1 MTAQIRFEFI
11 KRELADLCIQFPA
24 DGFGKLC
31 QAPVR
36 GAGLNHKKFFPL
48 CTAQTAS
55 EFTAESGIIEFE

>member
-36 GAGLNHKKFFPL
+36 GAGLNHKKFFRFARRRRRPSSQPNP
-48 CTAQTAS
+48 A
-55 EFTAESGIIEFE
+55 